1 MLVRWHLRPLR
12 LAEISGKLCGVNQ
25 NTTQQSQGAPIGT
38 AIHPSKTTPTSQ
50 KWKSQKAP
58 IPGGGKRATAPELLP
73 VWIDCRRAE
82 HLFTIKKSTLYR
94 LAAEGKIVSTSL
106 RERGKLR
113 GKRLF
118 STVSLQNLLESR
130 ASGGEES

>member
-1 MLVRWHLRPLR
+1 VLVRWHLRPLHSF
-12 LAEISGKLCGVNQ
+12 AGSGKVCGVNQ

-38 AIHPSKTTPTSQ
+38 AIHPSTTTPTSQ

-58 IPGGGKRATAPELLP
+58 IAGSGQRGTAPQLLP
-73 VWIDCRRAE
+73 EWIDARRAN
-82 HLFTIKKSTLYR
+82 HLFTICKSTLYR
-94 LAAEGKIVSTSL
+94 LADEGKLRTSSL

-118 STVSLQNLLESR
+118 STVSLQNLIESR